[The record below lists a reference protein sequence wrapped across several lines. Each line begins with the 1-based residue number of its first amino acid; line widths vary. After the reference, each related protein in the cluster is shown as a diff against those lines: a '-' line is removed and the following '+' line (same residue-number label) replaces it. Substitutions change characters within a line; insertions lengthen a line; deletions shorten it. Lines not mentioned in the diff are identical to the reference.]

1 MLATE
6 KLDLELARQHH
17 EDLVRKAARGPALAA
32 SGLNTEYAAGIG
44 ATVPI
49 GIIADGLRGWLRRL
63 TTPRRRPA
71 GAH

>member
-1 MLATE
+1 MLAAE

-32 SGLNTEYAAGIG
+32 SGLNAEYAAGIG
-44 ATVPI
+44 TT
-49 GIIADGLRGWLRRL
+49 IADGLRGWLRRL